1 MKYKLKIE
9 NGTIKIKLLSGQ
21 GVAGNGY
28 VTIIDADTGQTI
40 TTVQSGNTYSV
51 LQFSGIDGGAS
62 NTVYTN
68 SIIAP

>member
-21 GVAGNGY
+21 AIVTSGF

-40 TTVQSGNTYSV
+40 TTVQAGNNYSV
-51 LQFSGIDGGAS
+51 LQFSGIDGGQA

-68 SIIAP
+68 SIVVP